1 VLDGLEN
8 LRDRCF
14 SKSFSHIGFGRIAKL
29 LEFNRHISEWT
40 AGSMQISID
49 DLSKTEL
56 PELLGDCVLDFRYWH
71 LSDLLILTAN
81 VGYEG

>member
-1 VLDGLEN
+1 MLDGLEN

-40 AGSMQISID
+40 AGVDGTLRFLWTTLAKQN
-49 DLSKTEL
+49 
-56 PELLGDCVLDFRYWH
+56 FRNC
-71 LSDLLILTAN
+71 LAIASLTSVIGFSDLTGLADDARC
-81 VGYEG
+81 